1 MNREEIVTELFRMRD
16 QDYAL
21 MQAKIIP
28 TVAADRIIGVRTPAL
43 RAFAKRLYKDRESDE
58 FLSCVPHR
66 YFDEDQLHAFMISLE
81 KDFDR
86 CIEKVDAFLPFIDN
100 WATCDQLSP
109 GVFKTAPEKLLP
121 SIHTWIQSDQTY
133 TVRFAIGMLM
143 QHFLDERFDTKY
155 ADMIAE
161 VRSEEY
167 YIRMMIA
174 WYFATALA
182 KQYDLVLPYLEDRR
196 LDDWTHNKAIQ
207 KSVESYRIADEQKA
221 YLKTLKVRQ
230 SK

>member
-81 KDFDR
+81 KDFDS

-207 KSVESYRIADEQKA
+207 KSVESYRITDEQKA